1 MRAMTSFEETQKE
14 FDALSVRQKEFYQLV
29 GICIKAWA
37 TVEEKLLDICEHVLE
52 VDSKFVSAVF
62 FRSPSVSS
70 RLDLT
75 DDLLLM
81 ALPKRGKK
89 DREDHPSV
97 TEWKKIKLEIKRLL
111 PTRNSLAHDPVKLT
125 IHPPTNLPMFL
136 PVRISKSSETLEVST
151 SEKEELRGRD
161 PTQVKDAQLMQH
173 LTEVNTLSAMLVTFI
188 SGTLRQTLP

>member
-37 TVEEKLLDICEHVLE
+37 TVEEKLLDICEHVLGI
-52 VDSKFVSAVF
+52 DSSFVSAVF
-62 FRSPSVSS
+62 FQSPSVSS

-75 DDLLLM
+75 DELLLM
-81 ALPKRGKK
+81 ALPKREKK
-89 DREDHPSV
+89 YRADHPSV
-97 TEWKKIKLEIKRLL
+97 TEWKKIKLEIRRLL

-125 IHPPTNLPMFL
+125 VHPPTNLPMFL
-136 PVRISKSSETLEVST
+136 PVRIFKSSETLEVST
-151 SEKEELRGRD
+151 SEKEKLRGRD
-161 PTQVKDAQLMQH
+161 PTQVKDAQLIQH
-173 LTEVNTLSAMLVTFI
+173 LTEVNTLSEVLVTFI